1 MGQVLITHEAIW
13 FSYKV
18 IIPTGQI
25 GKLRLGLVRLF
36 SELTQRRYRRQNW
49 HSPLGLFDTYILL
62 SISKLL
68 GLFGKWKEQRLRAE
82 KTNVLELLRQD

>member
-1 MGQVLITHEAIW
+1 M
-13 FSYKV
+13 
-18 IIPTGQI
+18 

-36 SELTQRRYRRQNW
+36 SKLSQLRYMRQNW

-68 GLFGKWKEQRLRAE
+68 GLFRKWKEQRLRAE
-82 KTNVLELLRQD
+82 KTNVLELLR

>member
-25 GKLRLGLVRLF
+25 GKLRLRERLAQ
-36 SELTQRRYRRQNW
+36 SHTTDEW
-49 HSPLGLFDTYILL
+49 
-62 SISKLL
+62 
-68 GLFGKWKEQRLRAE
+68 
-82 KTNVLELLRQD
+82 